1 MKNNQI
7 EVRKTNGDCA
17 HYTGTV
23 TIASY
28 LGDRLIQKETQ
39 HNAGLAPLF
48 EFIGSCLQGNW
59 YEARDKRPCKLVLLT
74 KATDEYLPGET
85 IPENYTKGPS
95 TPTNPDAT
103 DRPNR
108 EGSHYWSSKYA
119 LCTPVMYDTAAISAT
134 TATSSSTTYHFRVPF
149 LNLVGGAKIKK
160 LLLLP
165 PMATNYQTEACAYF
179 ILETEIPIPE
189 QGANFTI
196 IVDWTL
202 EFTNSQTESTT
213 PSAN

>member
-17 HYTGTV
+17 QYTGTV

-59 YEARDKRPCKLVLLT
+59 YEARDKRPCKLVMLRAHGDASGYIE
-74 KATDEYLPGET
+74 KFEG
-85 IPENYTKGPS
+85 NNKS

-108 EGSHYWSSKYA
+108 EGNHYWSSHFA
-119 LCTPVMYDTAAISAT
+119 VCSPTMYDTAAISAT

-179 ILETEIPIPE
+179 ILDTEIPIPE

-202 EFTNSQTESTT
+202 EFTNNSTD
-213 PSAN
+213 